1 MPEKKEMQL
10 WNVIMTWVLR
20 ILVGSVF
27 IFSGFVKS
35 IDVWGTLYKVED
47 YIGVMGFEIRP
58 NLIMV
63 GSFALC
69 MVEFV
74 LGVFLI
80 LGCFRKSVPVLLAIF
95 MAFMLP
101 LTLWI
106 ALFNPVADCGCFG
119 EAFLISNWATFWKNI
134 AISAALVWLLRYN
147 RKIHWIITPSLQW
160 ICFIATALYITII
173 ALIGYYDQPMFDFRP
188 FKTGTMLT
196 GAEAQG
202 PYVPEYIFIYEKN
215 GERKEFAQDDE
226 MPDES
231 SGWIFVDRK
240 EVSWSSD
247 AGNADNSIYIT
258 DKDGVEVSQAE
269 VIRRSG
275 AEFVL
280 FMPSLG
286 DLSIASSYKINS
298 LYSWA
303 KAHGVGMVAITG
315 GQKQDVDRWED
326 ISMSQY
332 PVYLMDDT
340 VIKMIVRGNPAL
352 VYIEDGRIRWK
363 RALRSIPI
371 DDFMDNS
378 ALEDPMSLAVDSMG
392 ILCKLSLMYV
402 AILAVLVM
410 LSFLPKIKHFFDK
423 KKEGQRVNPENA
435 VKNDDKVLL

>member
-1 MPEKKEMQL
+1 MPEKKEMPL
-10 WNVIMTWVLR
+10 WSVVLTWVLR

-27 IFSGFVKS
+27 VFSGFVKS

-47 YIGVMGFEIRP
+47 YIGVMGFEIWP
-58 NLIMV
+58 NLVLV

-80 LGCFRKSVPVLLAIF
+80 LGCFRKSVPVLLAVF

-106 ALFNPVADCGCFG
+106 ALSNPVADCGCFG

-160 ICFIATALYITII
+160 ICFIVTSLYITIV
-173 ALIGYYDQPMFDFRP
+173 ALIGYYDQPMLDFRP
-188 FKTGTMLT
+188 FKTGTMLA
-196 GAEAQG
+196 GAEAQDS
-202 PYVPEYIFIYEKN
+202 YVPEYVFIYEKD
-215 GERKEFAQDDE
+215 GVRKEFTQDEE

-231 SGWIFVDRK
+231 TGWIFIDRK
-240 EVSWSSD
+240 EVSWSAD
-247 AGNADNSIYIT
+247 AVNPDSSIYIT
-258 DKDGVEVSQAE
+258 DKDGDEVSQAE
-269 VIRRSG
+269 VIHTSG
-275 AEFVL
+275 AEFIL

-303 KAHGVGMVAITG
+303 KAHGVEMVAITG

-352 VYIEDGRIRWK
+352 VYIEDGRIKWK
-363 RALRSIPI
+363 RTLRSIPI
-371 DDFMDNS
+371 DDFMDNN
-378 ALEDPMSLAVDSMG
+378 ALGDPMSLAVDYME
-392 ILCKLSLMYV
+392 ILRKLSLMYA
-402 AILAVLVM
+402 AILAVLGM
-410 LSFLPKIKHFFDK
+410 LSFSPKIKYLFGK
-423 KKEGQRVNPENA
+423 KREVQGVNPANA
-435 VKNDDKVLL
+435 VKNDDKAHL